1 MLSNADKTFFTTFFF
16 LNWLLLQQWQWMS
29 FSFQISL
36 WSVYFSSQLNL
47 PHCSH
52 LLIHEKKLTG
62 YGIHEIL
69 KLVKNAV
76 YRRLASWMTQVL
88 ALNPSMVKN
97 ASKMTSFLVWNMLLS
112 NSWPHAKLWH
122 IFTLSCKALHTGLSG
137 ANGAL
142 WRVKMGKFLPRWVFK
157 KHLCAIWIHL
167 ILACW
172 EIYTMFRYWIVS
184 QLSVFIVRQLK
195 NKETCIVETLNL
207 GYFLSPIQVVEVL
220 GVCFEKKKKE
230 REKKGA

>member
-1 MLSNADKTFFTTFFF
+1 
-16 LNWLLLQQWQWMS
+16 MS

-76 YRRLASWMTQVL
+76 YRRLASWMIQVS

-122 IFTLSCKALHTGLSG
+122 IFTLSRKALQTGLSG

-142 WRVKMGKFLPRWVFK
+142 WRVKMGKFCLIGFLRNIFVPFESTLYWHVEKFTLCSDIELWVSWVFQYQ
-157 KHLCAIWIHL
+157 HA
-167 ILACW
+167 
-172 EIYTMFRYWIVS
+172 
-184 QLSVFIVRQLK
+184 
-195 NKETCIVETLNL
+195 
-207 GYFLSPIQVVEVL
+207 
-220 GVCFEKKKKE
+220 
-230 REKKGA
+230 